1 MFDFN
6 VETTKE
12 TTAFETTAVFDMLII
27 GGGPGGLNAGL
38 YGIRKGLKVG
48 ILTKEIGGQLQNT
61 TTVDNYLGFDN
72 IDGSAL
78 SDKFLHHIN
87 ALEVPLLKGVT
98 VGNITKEADTFHVHV
113 EDGRTFKAKTV
124 IFATGGSPRK
134 LQIPG
139 EDTYNNKGIS
149 YCATCDAPFY
159 KDKHVIVAGGGNSA
173 AEGVLD
179 LAAWASK
186 VTVIHRSQW
195 RADHI
200 LLEKMKAMPNL
211 EIYLEHQL
219 KRVNGNGK
227 HMTGVEALNKE
238 TGEVINVEAE
248 GLLIEIGTIPRSELI
263 QTMVDTNQQGEVI
276 VDAAQMTSVP
286 GLFAIGDV
294 TTQPDKQVIIAAAE
308 GAKAALA
315 ATQYINKKI

>member
-12 TTAFETTAVFDMLII
+12 TTAFETTNVFDMLIV

-38 YGIRKGLKVG
+38 YGYRKGLNVG
-48 ILTKEIGGQLQNT
+48 IITKEIGGQLQNT
-61 TTVDNYLGFDN
+61 TTVDNYLGFEN
-72 IDGSAL
+72 IDGSKL
-78 SDKFLHHIN
+78 SDQFLKHIN
-87 ALEVPLLKGVT
+87 ALGVPLLKGVT
-98 VGNITKEADTFHVHV
+98 VTKINKEKTLFHVKLK
-113 EDGRTFKAKTV
+113 DGRIFRSKTV
-124 IFATGGSPRK
+124 VFATGGAPRK

-159 KDKHVIVAGGGNSA
+159 KDQHVIVAGGGNSA

-186 VTVIHRSQW
+186 ITVIHRSQW
-195 RADHI
+195 RADQI
-200 LLEKMKAMPNL
+200 LLDKMHALPNVKV
-211 EIYLEHQL
+211 YLEHQL
-219 KRVNGNGK
+219 KRVVGDEK
-227 HMTGVEALNKE
+227 HMHGVEAVNKQ
-238 TGEVINVEAE
+238 TGETLKVEAQ

-263 QTMVDTNQQGEVI
+263 HSLVKTTPTQEVI
-276 VDAAQMTSVP
+276 VDQRQMTSLP

-294 TTQPDKQVIIAAAE
+294 TTQVDKQVIIAAAE

-315 ATQYINKKI
+315 ANNYLNQNY